1 MARST
6 ETRTVILASDGR
18 FVTLGRYS
26 EPTAEELSAATA
38 ALAAQGVSAWLAT
51 MTGNPYTARRWTF
64 ENRGL
69 LVRAGDGDFDGAV
82 AAFQTAQKARNA
94 AYVR

>member
-38 ALAAQGVSAWLAT
+38 ALAAQGVTAWLAT

-69 LVRAGDGDFDGAV
+69 LAGAGDFAAAV
-82 AAFQTAQKARNA
+82 ATFQTAQKARNA
-94 AYVR
+94 AYDR